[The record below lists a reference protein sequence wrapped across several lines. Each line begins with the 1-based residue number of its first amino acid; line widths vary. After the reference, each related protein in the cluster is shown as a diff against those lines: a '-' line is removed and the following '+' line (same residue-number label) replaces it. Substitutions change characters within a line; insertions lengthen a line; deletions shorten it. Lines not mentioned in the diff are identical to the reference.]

1 MDGPNARAK
10 PDVHE
15 AYVTFRRSEDAYNA
29 FVANRNDTKS
39 SDELITVLPVD
50 TWKVAPVLG
59 MKDELEEL
67 SHRIEEVD
75 EAEDPRFVY
84 RMYITPGMLLRVFRS
99 FLRVS
104 KTFLDGLDLLYEL
117 DDSDDEST
125 EDESEESDE
134 SEETGE
140 TEGAM
145 TEEATE
151 SDDEST
157 DSEEVD
163 DPDEELDCLSDREF
177 EKRISEVIVKN
188 LDFMESDFT
197 TLAIR
202 KNYISREML
211 QWFAP
216 VLKHLHKLTIHTVR
230 NCNILYAM
238 ASYCPNVQSFHL
250 DGKKWTGEF
259 EQMPAEAWPS
269 LKELFLNINTWSD
282 EDKRKLHQFIEM
294 NSQILSLQ
302 IELPIDLD
310 LLATIGK
317 TLVDLN
323 TLAFVRN
330 NFEGLNVVLDSLAG
344 LTEMRGLKMSAL
356 KVEKNHLNGLIKVFN
371 IKHRRYF

>member
-1 MDGPNARAK
+1 MENVDGLHARAK

-15 AYVTFRRSEDAYNA
+15 AYVTFHRSLDAYNA

-39 SDELITVLPVD
+39 SDGLITVLPVD
-50 TWKVAPVLG
+50 TWKIAPVLSI
-59 MKDELEEL
+59 KDELEEL
-67 SHRIEEVD
+67 SNRIEEVD
-75 EAEDPRFVY
+75 EVEDPRFVY

-104 KTFLDGLDLLYEL
+104 KAFLDGLDLLYEL
-117 DDSDDEST
+117 DDSDDALL

-140 TEGAM
+140 TE
-145 TEEATE
+145 EATE
-151 SDDEST
+151 SDDESI
-157 DSEEVD
+157 DSED
-163 DPDEELDCLSDREF
+163 DPDKQLDCLSNHEF

-188 LDFMESDFT
+188 LGFLETQLS

-202 KNYISREML
+202 KKCISTEML

-216 VLKHLHKLTIHTVR
+216 VLKNLHKLTIHTVR

-238 ASYCPNVQSFHL
+238 VSYCPNVQSFHL
-250 DGKKWTGEF
+250 DGKKWSGEF
-259 EQMPAEAWPS
+259 EQMPAEPWPS
-269 LKELFLNINTWSD
+269 LKELYLNIITWSD

-356 KVEKNHLNGLIKVFN
+356 NVEKNHLNGLIKVMNFF
-371 IKHRRYF
+371 I